1 MRCLSSFPPDA
12 GPPFRVRR
20 ETRPGPAFSTRTRRA
35 DGRFRSAFETLS
47 RDGSAGT
54 AARERSVPAGLC
66 VPKARGIIKTGER
79 ARKRLRDVAQT
90 ARLVSRYG
98 EPFPAFPSSRGLFSA
113 NPTTRMP
120 KRFLLFAPVLFAVL
134 LSIGVMTFF
143 SYRNARDILEQ
154 ELALH
159 QQTVAMRTVDAIH
172 AYFQGI
178 TENIQTISA
187 FSPVQWVFLIP
198 SEASK
203 SRAQRIIRNFVQYQ
217 SDLPNLSLIDNEG
230 RVLISSSAGA
240 VGMLEKVHEH
250 IRVPEKPG
258 FGSVEDANGLPV
270 AYVCTPVFQDGDSD
284 KERLGEIVV
293 LINLENFFQRWKHLA
308 FTQSSGYWAVVDGAG
323 RRLAAWNTAGDGSG
337 SFCPCLDEHPAGR
350 LFPFTTADGDTDLG
364 LWFPFPGTDWRIF
377 TGVDMEKL
385 QAPANAL
392 RNGTILASGLT
403 GLLLLVLVWVLLRTL
418 TRQIRQK
425 NLQLDTISSH
435 LLGGLII
442 TRLDPDFTIQYANDG
457 YLNMMGYTSGQ
468 LRRERADSAIA
479 LCVEGQRAATAR
491 TLFEQLSK
499 GDSLVAEV
507 QMRRRDGGVLWA
519 LVRGRRVDDPELGEI
534 AVWIVVDISEQKE
547 TQFAFE
553 RQSRELQTLMQQVS
567 VSQRR
572 LEFLVDSGSIPLWSF
587 NPETQL
593 LSYNVHVC
601 RLFGWSEDTL
611 SMPLETF
618 YSLCHPEDRERVRVI
633 FEHARRDPLSADNLE
648 YDYRVGDGKGFWRWV
663 LVKGQTA
670 FNPVTGKPE
679 RVGIVVDNHARK
691 QAALNTL
698 RRANDLEALV
708 QERTAELA
716 ARNAELLRSQREAME
731 ATRAKSEFLATMSHE
746 IRTPMNG
753 IIGLTYLALQ
763 HEASDAIR
771 DYLAK
776 IDVTS
781 RTLLR
786 IINDILD
793 FSKVESGRME
803 FESAPFRLSDVL
815 DNTMQLFTR
824 AVEEKGLS
832 LRLDMPDDVPQSLMG
847 DATRLGQILLNL
859 VGNAVKFTHKGEV
872 VLSIRQVEGSGDAIS
887 LGFAVRDTGIGITP
901 DKLPMLFE
909 PFMQADMSVSRRY
922 GGTGLGLA
930 IVRALVQQMGGA
942 IHVRSVKGKGS
953 TFSFTLPFGRPDT
966 LPEAVPASGSEAAG
980 ALDGVRILLA
990 EDNEINRL
998 VATEILNMEGIAVE
1012 AACDGL
1018 EAVDM
1023 ARANAYDLILMDI
1036 QMPGLDGI
1044 EATRRI
1050 REFLPGIPIVA
1061 MTAHT
1066 MKGDAERCLAAG
1078 MQDHVAK
1085 PIDPSALFET
1095 LRRWLRK

>member
-1 MRCLSSFPPDA
+1 
-12 GPPFRVRR
+12 
-20 ETRPGPAFSTRTRRA
+20 
-35 DGRFRSAFETLS
+35 
-47 RDGSAGT
+47 
-54 AARERSVPAGLC
+54 
-66 VPKARGIIKTGER
+66 
-79 ARKRLRDVAQT
+79 
-90 ARLVSRYG
+90 
-98 EPFPAFPSSRGLFSA
+98 
-113 NPTTRMP
+113 MP

-134 LSIGVMTFF
+134 LSIGIMTFF

-187 FSPVQWVFLIP
+187 FSPVQWAFLIP

-203 SRAQRIIRNFVQYQ
+203 GRARRIIRNFVRNQ
-217 SDLPNLSLIDNEG
+217 SDLPNLSLIDNAG
-230 RVLISSSAGA
+230 NVLISSSAGA
-240 VGMLEKVHEH
+240 VGMLEKVHKH
-250 IRVPEKPG
+250 IRTSEKPV

-270 AYVCTPVFQDGDSD
+270 AYVCTPVFRGGDSE

-293 LINLENFFQRWKHLA
+293 LINLETFFQRWKHLA
-308 FTQSSGYWAVVDGAG
+308 FTQLSGHWAVVDGEG
-323 RRLAAWNTAGDGSG
+323 RRLAAWDAAGDVSDK
-337 SFCPCLDEHPAGR
+337 FCPRLDEHPAGR
-350 LFPFTTADGDTDLG
+350 LFSFATADGGTDLG

-377 TGVDMEKL
+377 AGVDMEKL

-403 GLLLLVLVWVLLRTL
+403 GLLLLVLVWTLLRTL

-468 LRRERADSAIA
+468 LRRERNDSAIA

-507 QMRRRDGGVLWA
+507 QMRRRDGGVLWT

-587 NPETQL
+587 NPETLL

-611 SMPLETF
+611 SISLEAF
-618 YSLCHPEDRERVRVI
+618 YALCHPEDRERVRAI
-633 FEHARRDPLSADNLE
+633 FEHARRDPFGADNLE
-648 YDYRVGDGKGFWRWV
+648 YEYRIGDGKGFWRWV

-691 QAALNTL
+691 QAALN
-698 RRANDLEALV
+698 LEALV

-771 DYLAK
+771 GYLAK

-793 FSKVESGRME
+793 FSKVESGKME

-832 LRLDMPDDVPQSLMG
+832 LRLDMPEDVPQSLSG
-847 DATRLGQILLNL
+847 DAMRLGQILLNL
-859 VGNAVKFTHKGEV
+859 VGNAVKFTPEGGV
-872 VLSIRQVEGSGDAIS
+872 TLSIRQVESSDDRIT

-953 TFSFTLPFGRPDT
+953 TFSFTLPFG
-966 LPEAVPASGSEAAG
+966 LPETPLEAVPASGSESAG
-980 ALDGVRILLA
+980 ALDGVRVLLA

-998 VATEILNMEGIAVE
+998 VATEVLNMEGVVVE

-1023 ARANAYDLILMDI
+1023 ARTNAYDLILMDI

-1085 PIDPSALFET
+1085 PIDPPALFET
-1095 LRRWLRK
+1095 LRKWLRK